1 MVEEKEH
8 HSEHHEVHH
17 EHHIQHK
24 KNISL
29 LKIGICIGV
38 IAVIVLLFFVF
49 RSSEIKEGSS
59 VRLQYSIALANGTVI
74 ENGTTTAI
82 SGNISESLNL
92 LSNKTDF
99 NLLNQKKNAEIE
111 LNLTADE
118 AFGQINQSLIYKI
131 NRSEKQN
138 RTTESNRTLNITSQE
153 FAEAFNST
161 PLINKS
167 YAITGNPWNYTVLN
181 FDAANITL
189 RIETSIG
196 ELPSMV
202 EGLKQEII
210 LITDTKITI
219 KNSLTSTQ
227 EIPVENGNVTI
238 FQDDNYIITKFT
250 PEVGKE
256 IAVNWPGY
264 AGGKVVSFDEN
275 SITVDAN
282 SEFAG
287 QDVILKIKVLDVG
300 KSASSTGKKVSG
312 KKNSGPTMQVFVMSY
327 CPYGL
332 QMMKGM
338 LPAWRL
344 LGEKANFELRFV
356 SYTMHGVKED
366 TENSRMIC
374 IREEQSSKLVDYL
387 ECFTDSGDANSC
399 ILTAGID
406 KSSLEDCMDSRA
418 SGYMETDKALN
429 TQYGVQ
435 GSPTIVIEGKEAQIN
450 RDPESVKKA
459 ICDAFTSKPSECSQ
473 TLSTASPSPGFGSSS
488 SSSSSSASCG

>member
-24 KNISL
+24 KNISW

-202 EGLKQEII
+202 EGLKQRII

-219 KNSLTSTQ
+219 KNSLTST
-227 EIPVENGNVTI
+227 
-238 FQDDNYIITKFT
+238 
-250 PEVGKE
+250 
-256 IAVNWPGY
+256 
-264 AGGKVVSFDEN
+264 
-275 SITVDAN
+275 
-282 SEFAG
+282 
-287 QDVILKIKVLDVG
+287 
-300 KSASSTGKKVSG
+300 
-312 KKNSGPTMQVFVMSY
+312 
-327 CPYGL
+327 
-332 QMMKGM
+332 
-338 LPAWRL
+338 
-344 LGEKANFELRFV
+344 
-356 SYTMHGVKED
+356 
-366 TENSRMIC
+366 
-374 IREEQSSKLVDYL
+374 
-387 ECFTDSGDANSC
+387 
-399 ILTAGID
+399 
-406 KSSLEDCMDSRA
+406 
-418 SGYMETDKALN
+418 
-429 TQYGVQ
+429 
-435 GSPTIVIEGKEAQIN
+435 
-450 RDPESVKKA
+450 
-459 ICDAFTSKPSECSQ
+459 
-473 TLSTASPSPGFGSSS
+473 
-488 SSSSSSASCG
+488 